1 MACYHPLHA
10 LAGSVDTVTGK
21 RKIQI
26 LSAFDPAYNRPDH
39 IELPCGRCVGCKLD
53 RSREWANRCMLELKY
68 HDSAYFVTLTY
79 NDAHAPTAYYVDDG
93 TGECFTSLTLRK
105 RDFQLF
111 MKRLRKA
118 FPEDKIRYFAAG
130 EYGEHTMRPHYH
142 AIIFGLRL
150 DDLVPY
156 QRSEKGDWY
165 YKSQSLQ
172 RVWSVR
178 VKDDEDEEESEDC
191 VTPLADDDSDE
202 DKPKYVPIGDIIVA
216 RVTWET
222 CAYTARYCLKK
233 FNGADAEV
241 YEKFSLEPPFN
252 LMSRRPGIGGQYYED
267 HPDYSDYQYISVSS
281 ETGGRKFTAPRYF
294 DRRLERDNPEKLAE
308 LKTVREEIAKNS
320 QRIKVSHTTLRPE
333 DYLEVEEK
341 IKKSSIKVLVRKV

>member
-10 LAGSVDTVTGK
+10 LAGPVDVVTGK
-21 RKIQI
+21 KKIQI
-26 LSAFDPAYNRPDH
+26 LNAFDPAYNRPDH

-79 NDAHAPTAYYVDDG
+79 NDEHAPVSYYVDDS
-93 TGECFTSLTLRK
+93 TGEAFTSLTLRK

-111 MKRLRKA
+111 IKRLRKA
-118 FPEDKIRYFAAG
+118 FPEDKIRYFASG

-142 AIIFGLRL
+142 AILFGLHL

-156 QRSEKGDWY
+156 QRSERGDWY

-172 RVWSVR
+172 RVWSRR
-178 VKDDEDEEESEDC
+178 VVPNREDC
-191 VTPLADDDSDE
+191 VTPLAYE
-202 DKPKYVPIGDIIVA
+202 PFGDIIVA
-216 RVTWET
+216 QVTWET

-233 FNGADAEV
+233 LNGADAEV
-241 YEKFSLEPPFN
+241 YQKFSLEPPFN

-294 DRRLERDNPEKLAE
+294 DRLLERDNPEKLAG
-308 LKTVREEIAKNS
+308 LKVVREEIAKNS
-320 QRIKVSHTTLRPE
+320 QRIKVSHTTLRAE

-341 IKKSSIKVLVRKV
+341 IKRSSIKALVRKV